1 VSRNPKELTKAEVI
15 ARAEALDARRQ
26 DQIARQIDSINR
38 LLGTQELDPP
48 QRYEDEMLALNNAI
62 IDLDRRGMV
71 DRAKLR
77 RLRSSMT
84 DTLDTTLLSP
94 RDRERIKGWLE
105 IITEGEADARP
116 NLVGTSPDAGT
127 SEVETLG

>member
-1 VSRNPKELTKAEVI
+1 MSRNPKELTKAEVI

-38 LLGTQELDPP
+38 LLDTQELDPEM
-48 QRYEDEMLALNNAI
+48 RYETEMLALNEAI
-62 IDLDRRGMV
+62 IDLDRKGMV

-77 RLRSSMT
+77 RLRSSMA
-84 DTLDTTLLSP
+84 DTLDGPGLNSMETA
-94 RDRERIKGWLE
+94 RIKRWLD

-116 NLVGTSPDAGT
+116 NLVGTPPDAG
-127 SEVETLG
+127 EAETDPA

>member
-84 DTLDTTLLSP
+84 DILDTTLLSP

-105 IITEGEADARP
+105 IITEGETDARP
-116 NLVGTSPDAGT
+116 NLVGTPPDAGT
-127 SEVETLG
+127 SEAETAG